1 MVLDLSPAASPQIH
15 QSVRQARYLKLT
27 NQDQIRSLTSEWK
40 GERDRNGRPLVDAG
54 IIKRMEKV
62 TSEEAWGTLRS
73 NGYHHNFAGDF
84 HILHPGRILVG
95 RAVTCRFVPTRPDLN
110 NAIERSGESDG
121 RVGGQNSWVID
132 ELVEDDVIVVD
143 LFGKIFDGTFAGDN
157 LSTAIRVSTKRGMV
171 IDGGLRDTQR
181 IYEMDG
187 FNAFIR
193 GMDPSAINDVSMP
206 DINGI
211 IRIGVATCLPGD
223 VVLGTMEGVMF
234 IPPHLAE
241 EVVVSSENV
250 RLRDEFGQQRIAEG
264 VYTAGE
270 VDRVYSE
277 EMERDYNQWVTNR
290 E

>member
-27 NQDQIRSLTSEWK
+27 NQNLIRSITSEWK

-62 TSEEAWGTLRS
+62 TSEEAWGTLRR

-84 HILHPGRILVG
+84 HILHPERTLVG

-110 NAIERSGESDG
+110 NAIERTGESDD

-157 LSTAIRVSTKRGMV
+157 LSTAIRVRTKRGMV

-206 DINGI
+206 DINGV

-223 VVLGTMEGVMF
+223 VVLGTMEGVVF

>member
-1 MVLDLSPAASPQIH
+1 
-15 QSVRQARYLKLT
+15 LKLT
-27 NQDQIRSLTSEWK
+27 NPELIRSITSEWK
-40 GERDRNGRPLVDAG
+40 GERDRSGRPLVDAG
-54 IIKRMEKV
+54 ILRRMEVV
-62 TSEEAWGTLRS
+62 TSEEAWGVLRRHD
-73 NGYHHNFAGDF
+73 YHHNFAGDF
-84 HILHPGRILVG
+84 HILHPERILVG

-110 NAIERSGESDG
+110 NAIERTGVSEG

-143 LFGKIFDGTFAGDN
+143 LFGKVYDGTFAGDN

-181 IYEMDG
+181 IVEMEN

-211 IRIGVATCLPGD
+211 IRIGLATCLPGD

-241 EVVVSSENV
+241 EVVTSSENV

-264 VYTAGE
+264 VYTPGE
-270 VDRVYSE
+270 VDRTFSE
-277 EMERDYNQWVTNR
+277 EMERDFEGWAANR
-290 E
+290 SESTG

>member
-15 QSVRQARYLKLT
+15 QPVRQAHYLKLT
-27 NQDQIRSLTSEWK
+27 NQDLIRSITSEWK
-40 GERDRNGRPLVDAG
+40 GERDRNGRPLVGAG

-62 TSEEAWGTLRS
+62 TSEEAWGTLRR

-84 HILHPGRILVG
+84 HILHPERTLVG

-110 NAIERSGESDG
+110 NAIERTGEFDD
-121 RVGGQNSWVID
+121 RIGGQNSWVID
-132 ELVEDDVIVVD
+132 ELVEDDVVVVD

-171 IDGGLRDTQR
+171 IDGGLRDAQR

>member
-1 MVLDLSPAASPQIH
+1 
-15 QSVRQARYLKLT
+15 LKLT
-27 NQDQIRSLTSEWK
+27 NQDLIRSITSEWK

-62 TSEEAWGTLRS
+62 TSEEAWGTLRR

-84 HILHPGRILVG
+84 HILHPDRILVG

-110 NAIERSGESDG
+110 NAIERTGESDG
-121 RVGGQNSWVID
+121 CVGGQNSWVID

-206 DINGI
+206 DINGV

-241 EVVVSSENV
+241 EVVISSENV
-250 RLRDEFGQQRIAEG
+250 RRRDEFGQQRIAEG

-277 EMERDYNQWVTNR
+277 EMERDYNQWVANR

>member
-15 QSVRQARYLKLT
+15 QPVRQAHYLKLT
-27 NQDQIRSLTSEWK
+27 NQDLIRSITSEWK
-40 GERDRNGRPLVDAG
+40 GERDRNGRPLVGAG

-62 TSEEAWGTLRS
+62 TSEEAWGTLRR

-84 HILHPGRILVG
+84 HILHPERTLVG

-110 NAIERSGESDG
+110 NAIERTGEFDD
-121 RVGGQNSWVID
+121 RIGGQNSWVID
-132 ELVEDDVIVVD
+132 ELVEDDVVVVD

-171 IDGGLRDTQR
+171 IDGGLRDAQR

-211 IRIGVATCLPGD
+211 IRIGVTTCLPGD